1 MTDFNKQNVA
11 EGAPVLSP
19 SPLESESSADLHTL
33 PLESLKAVLD
43 ITALALEPERFTGS
57 TSAVVT
63 ALASRL
69 ACDRVSLGIATRNE
83 LRVQALS
90 HSAQFNHKTDLLNAI
105 TASMEE
111 AVDQQRTVL
120 VPAPAGW
127 PAQSTRA
134 HDELRRRYGAASV
147 CSLPLWAHG
156 RIVGVLTCERGG
168 EQPFDRFT
176 VELCEAMAALVGPT
190 LDLKRRHD
198 RALPFKIWESVRRQ
212 IGTVIGTGHMG
223 VKLSVL
229 LIAALGSWFLTSAGE
244 FRVTSKAVLEGEVQ
258 RVAAAP
264 FQGYIRTAPARA
276 GDVVK
281 AGQVLATLQD
291 RDLQLERLKRL
302 NEREQLA
309 KEQRQAL
316 AERNAPKAEILS
328 AQLRQVQAQL
338 DLATDKLSRTQIVA
352 PFAGVVVSGDLS
364 QQLDAPVEEGKVLFE
379 VAPLDTYRIVLQVDE
394 RDIGH
399 VAVGQ
404 SGELR
409 LSALPQELL
418 LFEVAKI
425 TPVSTAQEGRNFFRV
440 EGRFLT
446 KPSQLRPAMEGVGK
460 ITIDRRPLAW
470 IWTHDA
476 MEWVRLKLW
485 AWLP

>member
-43 ITALALEPERFTGS
+43 MTALALEPERFTGS

-69 ACDRVSLGIATRNE
+69 ACDRVSLGIATRNQ

-111 AVDQQRTVL
+111 AVDQQQTVL

-190 LDLKRRHD
+190 LDLKRQHD

-212 IGTVIGTGHMG
+212 IGHGDRAGHMG
-223 VKLSVL
+223 VKLSLL
-229 LIAALGSWFLTSAGE
+229 LIAALGAWFLTSAGE

-338 DLATDKLSRTQIVA
+338 DLAADKLSRTQIVA

-409 LSALPQELL
+409 LSALPQES
-418 LFEVAKI
+418 A
-425 TPVSTAQEGRNFFRV
+425 PVRGREDHAGIDRAGGKKFLSCR
-440 EGRFLT
+440 RPFLT
-446 KPSQLRPAMEGVGK
+446 NLRNSGPPWKASARSPSTGGSWPGSGHMTRWNGCG
-460 ITIDRRPLAW
+460 
-470 IWTHDA
+470 
-476 MEWVRLKLW
+476 
-485 AWLP
+485 

>member
-1 MTDFNKQNVA
+1 
-11 EGAPVLSP
+11 
-19 SPLESESSADLHTL
+19 
-33 PLESLKAVLD
+33 
-43 ITALALEPERFTGS
+43 
-57 TSAVVT
+57 
-63 ALASRL
+63 
-69 ACDRVSLGIATRNE
+69 
-83 LRVQALS
+83 
-90 HSAQFNHKTDLLNAI
+90 
-105 TASMEE
+105 
-111 AVDQQRTVL
+111 
-120 VPAPAGW
+120 
-127 PAQSTRA
+127 
-134 HDELRRRYGAASV
+134 
-147 CSLPLWAHG
+147 
-156 RIVGVLTCERGG
+156 LTCERGG

-190 LDLKRRHD
+190 LDLKRQHD

-212 IGTVIGTGHMG
+212 IGQGDRCTGHIG

-229 LIAALGSWFLTSAGE
+229 LDRRPWAHGFSQVPQGE

-338 DLATDKLSRTQIVA
+338 DLAADKLSRTQIVA

-409 LSALPQELL
+409 LSALPQELFP
-418 LFEVAKI
+418 FEVAKI

-460 ITIDRRPLAW
+460 ITIDRRQLAW

>member
-11 EGAPVLSP
+11 EEAPVLSP
-19 SPLESESSADLHTL
+19 SSLESESSADLHSL

-69 ACDRVSLGIATRNE
+69 ACDRVSLGIATRNN

-105 TASMEE
+105 AASMEE
-111 AVDQQRTVL
+111 AVDQQQTVL

-168 EQPFDRFT
+168 EQLFDRFT
-176 VELCEAMAALVGPT
+176 VELCEAMAALVGPA
-190 LDLKRRHD
+190 LDLKRQHD
-198 RALPFKIWESVRRQ
+198 RALPFKVWESVRRQ
-212 IGTVIGTGHMG
+212 IGKVIGAGHIGM
-223 VKLSVL
+223 KLSL
-229 LIAALGSWFLTSAGE
+229 LVAAAAGVWLFTATGE
-244 FRVTSKAVLEGEVQ
+244 FRVSSKAVLEGEVQ

-264 FQGYIRTAPARA
+264 FQGYVKTAPARA

-281 AGQVLATLQD
+281 PGQVLATLQD

-316 AERNAPKAEILS
+316 AERNAPKAEILT

-338 DLATDKLSRTQIVA
+338 DLAADKLSRTQVVA
-352 PFAGVVVSGDLS
+352 PFAGIVVSGDLS

-379 VAPLDTYRIVLQVDE
+379 IAPLDTYRIVLQVDE

-404 SGELR
+404 SGDLL
-409 LSALPQELL
+409 LSALPHDPFPFKVE
-418 LFEVAKI
+418 KI
-425 TPVSTAQEGRNFFRV
+425 TPVSTAHEGRNFFRV
-440 EGRFLT
+440 EGRFVT
-446 KPSQLRPAMEGVGK
+446 TPPQLRPAMEGVGK
-460 ITIDRRPLAW
+460 IDVDRRRVLW

-476 MEWVRLKLW
+476 VEWLRLKLW

>member
-1 MTDFNKQNVA
+1 M
-11 EGAPVLSP
+11 
-19 SPLESESSADLHTL
+19 
-33 PLESLKAVLD
+33 
-43 ITALALEPERFTGS
+43 
-57 TSAVVT
+57 
-63 ALASRL
+63 
-69 ACDRVSLGIATRNE
+69 
-83 LRVQALS
+83 
-90 HSAQFNHKTDLLNAI
+90 
-105 TASMEE
+105 
-111 AVDQQRTVL
+111 
-120 VPAPAGW
+120 
-127 PAQSTRA
+127 
-134 HDELRRRYGAASV
+134 ELRRRYGAASV

-309 KEQRQAL
+309 KDG
-316 AERNAPKAEILS
+316 
-328 AQLRQVQAQL
+328 V
-338 DLATDKLSRTQIVA
+338 DLARYFTDQGPPRLTLITCGGA
-352 PFAGVVVSGDLS
+352 FDDGSGHY
-364 QQLDAPVEEGKVLFE
+364 LDNIII
-379 VAPLDTYRIVLQVDE
+379 T
-394 RDIGH
+394 
-399 VAVGQ
+399 AV
-404 SGELR
+404 
-409 LSALPQELL
+409 
-418 LFEVAKI
+418 
-425 TPVSTAQEGRNFFRV
+425 
-440 EGRFLT
+440 
-446 KPSQLRPAMEGVGK
+446 PA
-460 ITIDRRPLAW
+460 
-470 IWTHDA
+470 
-476 MEWVRLKLW
+476 
-485 AWLP
+485 

>member
-69 ACDRVSLGIATRNE
+69 ACDRVSLGIATRNQ

-111 AVDQQRTVL
+111 AVDQQQTVL

-244 FRVTSKAVLEGEVQ
+244 FRVTSKAVLEGEV
-258 RVAAAP
+258 
-264 FQGYIRTAPARA
+264 
-276 GDVVK
+276 
-281 AGQVLATLQD
+281 
-291 RDLQLERLKRL
+291 
-302 NEREQLA
+302 
-309 KEQRQAL
+309 
-316 AERNAPKAEILS
+316 
-328 AQLRQVQAQL
+328 
-338 DLATDKLSRTQIVA
+338 
-352 PFAGVVVSGDLS
+352 
-364 QQLDAPVEEGKVLFE
+364 
-379 VAPLDTYRIVLQVDE
+379 
-394 RDIGH
+394 
-399 VAVGQ
+399 
-404 SGELR
+404 
-409 LSALPQELL
+409 
-418 LFEVAKI
+418 
-425 TPVSTAQEGRNFFRV
+425 
-440 EGRFLT
+440 
-446 KPSQLRPAMEGVGK
+446 
-460 ITIDRRPLAW
+460 
-470 IWTHDA
+470 
-476 MEWVRLKLW
+476 
-485 AWLP
+485 